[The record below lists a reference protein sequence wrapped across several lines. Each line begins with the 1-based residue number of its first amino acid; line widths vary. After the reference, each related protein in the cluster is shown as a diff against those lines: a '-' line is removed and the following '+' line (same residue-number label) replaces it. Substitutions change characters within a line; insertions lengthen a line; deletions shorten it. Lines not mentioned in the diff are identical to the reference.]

1 MNSSLTT
8 REKTLIGII
17 LPIIFFTALLV
28 IFAFGSLKSQLQDLE
43 DQIQSVE
50 DQIQSV
56 EDQIQT
62 IEDQIQAVEA
72 QIETLESE
80 IEHNR

>member
-50 DQIQSV
+50 DQIQ
-56 EDQIQT
+56 T